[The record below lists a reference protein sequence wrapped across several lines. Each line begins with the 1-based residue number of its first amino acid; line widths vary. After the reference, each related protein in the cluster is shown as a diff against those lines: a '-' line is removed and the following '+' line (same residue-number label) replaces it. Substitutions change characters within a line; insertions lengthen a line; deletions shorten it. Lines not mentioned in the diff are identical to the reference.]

1 MLHEFNEKKYS
12 DVNRECTFVAYRGFE
27 NNVIRVL
34 VNVIFTK
41 PRTRVS
47 SQQLWRTY
55 AKSFKRLF
63 NYLN

>member
-41 PRTRVS
+41 PSTRVS
-47 SQQLWRTY
+47 SQQLWWKY

>member
-1 MLHEFNEKKYS
+1 MLHECNEKKYS

-47 SQQLWRTY
+47 SQQLW
-55 AKSFKRLF
+55 
-63 NYLN
+63 

>member
-1 MLHEFNEKKYS
+1 MLHECNEKKYY

-47 SQQLWRTY
+47 SQQLWWKY

>member
-1 MLHEFNEKKYS
+1 MLHECNVKKNNS
-12 DVNRECTFVAYRGFE
+12 DVNKECTFVAYRGFE

-41 PRTRVS
+41 PRTRS
-47 SQQLWRTY
+47 WSQQLWCKH
-55 AKSFKRLF
+55 AMSINGC